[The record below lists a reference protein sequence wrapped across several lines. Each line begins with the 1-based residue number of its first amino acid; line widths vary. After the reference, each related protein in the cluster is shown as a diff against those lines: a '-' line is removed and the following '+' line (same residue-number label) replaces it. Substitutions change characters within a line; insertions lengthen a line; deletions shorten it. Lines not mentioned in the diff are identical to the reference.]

1 MKISGNT
8 DFIGSE
14 DRHLHKSRCGQHKIA
29 SFIPCSMGILRTK
42 NRSHRAFRT
51 ELSYSHREEG
61 NGNGRFRSGTNELNQ
76 EGQSAACFLL
86 APTAQKFSI
95 FK

>member
-29 SFIPCSMGILRTK
+29 SFV
-42 NRSHRAFRT
+42 
-51 ELSYSHREEG
+51 YSVFDGNSEDEES
-61 NGNGRFRSGTNELNQ
+61 F
-76 EGQSAACFLL
+76 A
-86 APTAQKFSI
+86 
-95 FK
+95 